1 MVLNNFSRAWYDD
14 IHRSLT
20 NQGYKCMQNESC
32 LFYKHSNKGP
42 TIIALY
48 VDDLIIAGKPEEAT
62 EVKDFLNSRYSMK
75 DLGEVNHILR
85 SSKRM
90 YLSYSTPVYT
100 LYCKT
105 FPQ

>member
-1 MVLNNFSRAWYDD
+1 
-14 IHRSLT
+14 
-20 NQGYKCMQNESC
+20 MQNESC

-75 DLGEVNHILR
+75 DLGEVNHILGCEVFR
-85 SSKRM
+85 DLQKECI
-90 YLSYSTPVYT
+90 YLTQRRCILST
-100 LYCKT
+100 
-105 FPQ
+105 